1 MIKQARSLADLTDTE
16 FSGKVVLITGASGG
30 IGEAAALEFARRQ
43 AKVIMLVRSLERGK
57 LARDRIWEKHPA
69 ADLHLVCADI
79 SLVRSVAAFC
89 RGFSEPHIDIL
100 VNNAGIFGAPFEL
113 TKEGVEST
121 LAVNHLGH
129 FVLTCMLLSKG
140 QLSQGAKVI
149 LVTGAVYKRGN
160 FEVSEWNSWTEESY
174 KKMKAYSNSKLAV
187 CLFALWL
194 RSALRRLSSATA
206 MVYAVHPGVV
216 CTDIGR
222 HVVRGCIAPCRPCLR
237 CCMRCMM
244 LSPRQ
249 GCKGILLRAADM
261 ETDSGK
267 SGRYFNKCRS
277 EPWHK
282 PVLNSDLVTRC
293 WDFSFEL
300 VKQALGDSDDDVL
313 NRLKKLRELPQDTLA
328 DLEEQH

>member
-1 MIKQARSLADLTDTE
+1 
-16 FSGKVVLITGASGG
+16 
-30 IGEAAALEFARRQ
+30 

-69 ADLHLVCADI
+69 RRFAL
-79 SLVRSVAAFC
+79 AFC

-100 VNNAGIFGAPFEL
+100 VNNAGIFGAPFEADERGAWSPRWL
-113 TKEGVEST
+113 SIIWAI
-121 LAVNHLGH
+121 LW
-129 FVLTCMLLSKG
+129 LTCMLLSKG

-174 KKMKAYSNSKLAV
+174 KKMKAYSNSNWRSV
-187 CLFALWL
+187 CLPCGCAA
-194 RSALRRLSSATA
+194 ALRRLSSATA
-206 MVYAVHPGVV
+206 MVYAV
-216 CTDIGR
+216 CTPVWFAHDIGR

-249 GCKGILLRAADM
+249 GCKRHFAP
-261 ETDSGK
+261 
-267 SGRYFNKCRS
+267 GRRHGNGQRQEWKIYFNKMLAG

-282 PVLNSDLVTRC
+282 PVLNSDPGDALL
-293 WDFSFEL
+293 DFSFEL
-300 VKQALGDSDDDVL
+300 GEAGA
-313 NRLKKLRELPQDTLA
+313 R
-328 DLEEQH
+328 